1 MFAYSMAT
9 RRTKRRQ
16 TKRTRKGSGRFTQF
30 LRNKTGREIAPST
43 SLLATEIH
51 AMLNEYGIEESNKD
65 IFDPLMRHNKDVNKV
80 TLIRDLLD
88 KKITPLQHADILT
101 NLKRVIPRS
110 RFLESDFHSSMY
122 AAAEIYPLLD
132 DRGVQED
139 QIGKLFTILRKYD
152 GINMERVYTDLK
164 TIGANSTQIAHIRVL
179 L

>member
-1 MFAYSMAT
+1 MAT
-9 RRTKRRQ
+9 RRTKRR
-16 TKRTRKGSGRFTQF
+16 RTRKGGGKFTQF
-30 LRNKTGREIAPST
+30 FRKKTGLEFAPST

-51 AMLNEYGIEESNKD
+51 AMLNEYGIEESHKD
-65 IFDPLMRHNKDVNKV
+65 IFDPLMHHNKDVDKV
-80 TLIRDLLD
+80 KLISDLLD

-110 RFLESDFHSSMY
+110 RFLVRDFHSSMY

-132 DRGVQED
+132 DRGVEED

-152 GINMERVYTDLK
+152 GINMEHVYTDLK